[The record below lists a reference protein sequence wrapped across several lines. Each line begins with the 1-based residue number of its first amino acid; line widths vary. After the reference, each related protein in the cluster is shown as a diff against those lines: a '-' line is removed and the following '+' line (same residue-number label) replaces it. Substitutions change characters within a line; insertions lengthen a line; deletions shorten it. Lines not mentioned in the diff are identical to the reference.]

1 MAARKRPGM
10 INGTNKKAFP
20 VLSLFLNI
28 LKQFF
33 FLIWLCWV
41 LVVACRIFS
50 CGMQTLSYNMWDVS
64 SLTRDTTRVPCIGRW
79 ILNHW
84 TTREV
89 AFTIWFICLKMTF
102 SNSKP
107 EVYGTSFGDNT
118 RGIGIILGEH
128 RSACL
133 FLPACILGN
142 KFFLLLWQGMHL
154 NAALQKGADYTEL
167 TQMREEMLCQWENWW
182 G

>member
-1 MAARKRPGM
+1 M

-33 FLIWLCWV
+33 FFLIWLRWV

-50 CGMQTLSYNMWDVS
+50 CGMQTLSYSMWDVS

-89 AFTIWFICLKMTF
+89 AFTI
-102 SNSKP
+102 
-107 EVYGTSFGDNT
+107 
-118 RGIGIILGEH
+118 
-128 RSACL
+128 
-133 FLPACILGN
+133 
-142 KFFLLLWQGMHL
+142 
-154 NAALQKGADYTEL
+154 
-167 TQMREEMLCQWENWW
+167 
-182 G
+182 